1 MTIVPIAAERTWF
14 AIAPDGTEHDVVLQ
28 VSAPTQQP
36 DGGWSVSVSLGA
48 LEADVRNIFGVDSW
62 QAISLGMRFAAMRA
76 NDFADNGWKF
86 FWERGGDPASS
97 SDIAKCE

>member
-1 MTIVPIAAERTWF
+1 MPIATIAAERTWF
-14 AIAPDGTEHDVVLQ
+14 AIAPDGAEYDVVLQ
-28 VSAPTQQP
+28 VSVPTQQP

-48 LEADVRNIFGVDSW
+48 LESDKRNIFGEDSW

-86 FWERGGDPASS
+86 YWERGGDPASS
-97 SDIAKCE
+97 ADIANYE